1 MGDAGEASEARLLAA
16 GTDLRADALKV
27 GHHGS
32 RYASTAL
39 FIAAV
44 QPKQSIVSVGRHN
57 TFGHPAPSTLD
68 YFEVPAG
75 FTPVKILLTDGN
87 GPAFRITLKPADI
100 PSAPAP
106 AAAATP

>member
-1 MGDAGEASEARLLAA
+1 LTLS
-16 GTDLRADALKV
+16 
-27 GHHGS
+27 
-32 RYASTAL
+32 Y
-39 FIAAV
+39 
-44 QPKQSIVSVGRHN
+44 IVSNGTSSNRAGNFSASLADTDGVIVN
-57 TFGHPAPSTLD
+57 GHSAGVYGAYYGLGPGVPARGNI

-75 FTPVKILLTDGN
+75 FTAVKILLTDGN